1 MIFLQSMLAST
12 FLQGISPAWA
22 TVVQDAAEAQSSSWR
37 FLDLPPAWVLVMV
50 ILPAVFGVAFLAYWR
65 EPLSPRVRTILV
77 GLRSLSLVALLLVI
91 FRPVEVQSRENVE
104 PATVLFLVDDSA
116 SMVNKDSY
124 RADPELRESVI
135 AQAQGDPA
143 ETERIELVQNALQGE
158 LPKRL
163 EDRGYAL
170 RTFRFAENLAPLAS
184 PDGLNARGRST
195 HIGQAISG
203 ALGSMRGKHV
213 TDVVVL
219 SDGRNTG
226 GSDPLDAAIAA
237 RASGASVH
245 AVLVGDPN
253 PEVNLTLE
261 LLDAP
266 PNILQGDEVS
276 IQLRVSGQGV
286 ENAETEVTLEELG
299 PEGSGITPRAVD
311 RAQVTWEGDS
321 ARVVLVAPGSSL
333 VPDAPTRRFRARLDP
348 LAKENLL
355 EDNEVELLVQVTSA
369 QMRVLYVEGFPRYE
383 YRFLRELLRSGDER
397 IQAQIFL
404 MSATPD
410 FPQDSSPGLP
420 SLERIPTDR
429 KTLLDNYDVII
440 LGDLD
445 PYRISADPA
454 RGEEFVA
461 SLREFVEKGGGLCVI
476 GGEYENP
483 RSVAGTDFASLLP
496 VRLDTTG
503 SFAPEQDT
511 SRAYLPRLGTPDA
524 PHEITRLHPE
534 LEVNRAL
541 WESEAGLPGFL
552 WFAPT
557 LGALPGSQ
565 VLLSHPE
572 VTVGANRE
580 PAPLLVA
587 GYYPEGR
594 TLFLATDS
602 TWRWRKRFRE
612 RYHHRFWHN
621 ALRWLALGRLRS
633 QDRRHSLESMEPTYD
648 LDESVVL
655 EARVLDDDFGP
666 TDAESIE
673 ILWQPPGQNAEP
685 IRMTVIDGTPGH
697 FRLRR
702 NVERTGMYQAWIER
716 DGSRL
721 ASAEFEVRMP
731 SKETRDPSPDPAAM
745 AALANVGGGRSVHLS
760 SWDELVAEFPGDEER
775 RLPVASDL
783 TDTWDRWSTLLI
795 ALALFTLEW
804 ILRKRYELI

>member
-1 MIFLQSMLAST
+1 MTTLMQHGWGFALA
-12 FLQGISPAWA
+12 
-22 TVVQDAAEAQSSSWR
+22 VQESAEAQTRSWR

-50 ILPAVFGVAFLAYWR
+50 VLPAVLGIAFLAYWK
-65 EPLSPRVRTILV
+65 EPLSHRVRGLLV
-77 GLRSLSLVALLLVI
+77 GLRSLSLIALLLVI

-104 PATVLFLVDDSA
+104 PAGVLVLVDDSA
-116 SMVNKDSY
+116 SMVHKDRY
-124 RADPELRESVI
+124 GADRELR
-135 AQAQGDPA
+135 QALTEQLGVDPA
-143 ETERIELVQNALQGE
+143 ATTRSDLLQTAWKGPF
-158 LPKRL
+158 LDDLRG
-163 EDRGYAL
+163 RGYEV
-170 RTFRFAENLAPLAS
+170 RPFRFAENLAPLS
-184 PDGLNARGRST
+184 GLEALHARGRST

-213 TDVVVL
+213 TDVIVV

-237 RASGASVH
+237 RAGGASVH
-245 AVLVGDPN
+245 TVLVGDPH
-253 PEVNLTLE
+253 PEINLSLE

-266 PNILQGDEVS
+266 PNVLQGDEVA
-276 IQLRVSGQGV
+276 IPLRVTGRGAQGSQ
-286 ENAETEVTLEELG
+286 TEITLEELG
-299 PEGSGITPRAVD
+299 PEGSGLNPRAVD
-311 RAQVTWEGDS
+311 RAQVTIEEDS
-321 ARVVLVAPGSSL
+321 ARVVLVAPGSAL
-333 VPDAPTRRFRARLDP
+333 VPDAGVRRFRVSLEP
-348 LAKENLL
+348 LPKESLVD
-355 EDNEVELLVQVTSA
+355 DNQIELLVQVTSA
-369 QMRVLYVEGFPRYE
+369 QLRVLYIEGFPRYE

-420 SLERIPTDR
+420 PLDRIPTDR
-429 KTLLDNYDVII
+429 KTLLEDYDVII

-476 GGEYENP
+476 AGEYENP

-511 SRAYLPRLGTPDA
+511 RRLQLPRLATPDA
-524 PHEITRLHPE
+524 PHEITRLHAD

-541 WESEAGLPGFL
+541 WETEAGLSGFL

-565 VLLSHPE
+565 VLLSHPDI
-572 VTVGANRE
+572 TVGAHRE

-594 TLFLATDS
+594 TLFMAIDS
-602 TWRWRKRFRE
+602 TWRWRKRYRE

-633 QDRRHSLESMEPTYD
+633 QDRRHSLESMEPSYD
-648 LDESVVL
+648 LDESVIL
-655 EARVLDDDFGP
+655 EARVLDDDFAP
-666 TDAESIE
+666 SEADSIE
-673 ILWQPPGQNAEP
+673 IQWQAPGAPPEP
-685 IRMTVIDGTPGH
+685 SRMTAIDGNPGH
-697 FRLRR
+697 YRLRR
-702 NVERTGMYQAWIER
+702 NVERIGLYQVWMEK
-716 DGSRL
+716 DGARL
-721 ASAEFEVRMP
+721 ASTEFEVRMP
-731 SKETRDPSPDPAAM
+731 SKETRDPSPDVAAM
-745 AALANVGGGRSVHLS
+745 AALANVGGGRAVHLAQ
-760 SWDELVAEFPGDEER
+760 WGELLEEFPGEEER
-775 RLPVASDL
+775 RLPVASEL

-795 ALALFTLEW
+795 ALALFTMEW